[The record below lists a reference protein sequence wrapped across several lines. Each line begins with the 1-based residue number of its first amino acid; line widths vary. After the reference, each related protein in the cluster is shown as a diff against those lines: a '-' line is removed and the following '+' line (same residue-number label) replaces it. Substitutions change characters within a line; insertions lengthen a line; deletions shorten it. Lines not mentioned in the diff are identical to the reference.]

1 MIIGVSGKIGS
12 GKDTVGSIIQYLY
25 YEHSDINIDNK
36 LSYKEFVKTDRTNN
50 ILISSVVPEIK
61 KYADKLKDI
70 VCILLSCTREQLEDR
85 EFKENLLGEEW
96 WYYIH
101 PINGDMIPYINSD
114 SLYNETSTL
123 IKLTPRLLLQLIG
136 TECGRQIIHPNI
148 WVNATM
154 IDYVNNETYSDLGNL
169 SANFKYSN
177 WIITDVRFPNEADA
191 ITKCGGINIRI
202 QKPNKDLYN
211 YCGNVYNLE
220 NLFKIVHEDTG
231 EYPIKSYADNNWKIQ
246 PALEHESETALDLYK
261 FDYIVNHGTIEALI
275 EQVREILIKEN
286 II

>member
-1 MIIGVSGKIGS
+1 MIIGVSGKINS

-25 YEHSDINIDNK
+25 YEHSDIDINKK
-36 LSYKEFVKTDRTNN
+36 LSYEEFVKTDRTNN
-50 ILISSVVPEIK
+50 ILVSSVVPEIK

-85 EFKENLLGEEW
+85 NFKENLLGEEW

-123 IKLTPRLLLQLIG
+123 IKLTPRLLLQLLG

-154 IDYVNNETYSDLGNL
+154 INYDITNL
-169 SANFKYSN
+169 YELQSHVESEPKYPN

-191 ITKCGGINIRI
+191 ITKHGGINIRI
-202 QKPNKDLYN
+202 NKLGDGIYEQL
-211 YCGNVYNLE
+211 L
-220 NLFKIVHEDTG
+220 H
-231 EYPIKSYADNNWKIQ
+231 A
-246 PALEHESETALDLYK
+246 SETSLDNYK
-261 FDYIVNHGTIEALI
+261 FDYVVNHGTIEALI

>member
-36 LSYKEFVKTDRTNN
+36 LSYEEFVKTDRTNN
-50 ILISSVVPEIK
+50 ILVSSVVPEIK

-85 EFKENLLGEEW
+85 EFKETGLSSEWDLWQLHYRNWNDKIVESFYVTKEEA
-96 WYYIH
+96 
-101 PINGDMIPYINSD
+101 INAYNSFIPNYSC
-114 SLYNETSTL
+114 EEP
-123 IKLTPRLLLQLIG
+123 KLVYMTPRKLLQLLG
-136 TECGRQIIHPNI
+136 TACGRQIIHPNI

-154 IDYVNNETYSDLGNL
+154 VDYKEIYNIHNINLESSRPLKDLIKGD
-169 SANFKYSN
+169 YPN
-177 WIITDVRFPNEADA
+177 WIITDVRFPNEAKA
-191 ITKCGGINIRI
+191 ITKRGGINIRI
-202 QKPNKDLYN
+202 QRDINK
-211 YCGNVYNLE
+211 
-220 NLFKIVHEDTG
+220 
-231 EYPIKSYADNNWKIQ
+231 YPIVNGDGILNNYNNSQ
-246 PALEHESETALDLYK
+246 HASETALDLHR

-275 EQVREILIKEN
+275 EQVRIILINED

>member
-1 MIIGVSGKIGS
+1 MIIGVSGKINS

-36 LSYKEFVKTDRTNN
+36 LSYEEFVKTNRTNN
-50 ILISSVVPEIK
+50 ILISSIVPEIK

-85 EFKENLLGEEW
+85 EFKETGLSSEWDLWQLHYRNWNDKIVESFYVTKEEA
-96 WYYIH
+96 
-101 PINGDMIPYINSD
+101 INAYNSFIPNYSC
-114 SLYNETSTL
+114 EEP
-123 IKLTPRLLLQLIG
+123 KLVFMTPRKLLQLLG

-154 IDYVNNETYSDLGNL
+154 IDYDITNL
-169 SANFKYSN
+169 YELQSHVESEPKYPN

-202 QKPNKDLYN
+202 NKLGDGIYEQVL
-211 YCGNVYNLE
+211 
-220 NLFKIVHEDTG
+220 H
-231 EYPIKSYADNNWKIQ
+231 A
-246 PALEHESETALDLYK
+246 SETSLDNYK

-275 EQVREILIKEN
+275 EQVKEILIKEN

>member
-1 MIIGVSGKIGS
+1 MIIGVSGKINS
-12 GKDTVGSIIQYLY
+12 GKDTIGSIIQYLY

-36 LSYKEFVKTDRTNN
+36 LSYEEFVKTNRTNN

-85 EFKENLLGEEW
+85 EFKETQLGEEW
-96 WYYIH
+96 TRYGYANGFWIH
-101 PINGDMIPYINSD
+101 SD
-114 SLYNETSTL
+114 NNPSHKMMDNKSCDKETYEAEKRTNWQTAY
-123 IKLTPRLLLQLIG
+123 KRELTPRLLLQLLG

-154 IDYVNNETYSDLGNL
+154 ADYKENLKKDSNYDLGDVL
-169 SANFKYSN
+169 TDIKHLGKPYPPLEYPN

-191 ITKCGGINIRI
+191 ITKRGGINIRI
-202 QKPNKDLYN
+202 NKLGDGIYEQVL
-211 YCGNVYNLE
+211 
-220 NLFKIVHEDTG
+220 H
-231 EYPIKSYADNNWKIQ
+231 A
-246 PALEHESETALDLYK
+246 SETSLDNYK
-261 FDYIVNHGTIEALI
+261 FDYVVNHGTIEALI

>member
-12 GKDTVGSIIQYLY
+12 GKDTVGQIIQYLVAY
-25 YEHSDINIDNK
+25 KGNVNNTLHTIEYNITNK
-36 LSYKEFVKTDRTNN
+36 IQIHENRLPNSTWQ
-50 ILISSVVPEIK
+50 IK

-85 EFKENLLGEEW
+85 EFKETQLGEEW
-96 WYYIH
+96 TRYGYANGFWIH
-101 PINGDMIPYINSD
+101 SD
-114 SLYNETSTL
+114 NNPSHKMMDNKSCDKETYEAEKRTNWQTAY
-123 IKLTPRLLLQLIG
+123 KRELTPRLLLQLLG

-148 WVNATM
+148 WVNSTM
-154 IDYVNNETYSDLGNL
+154 VDYKENLKKDSNYDLGDVL
-169 SANFKYSN
+169 TDIKHLGKPYPPLEYPN

-191 ITKCGGINIRI
+191 ITKRGGINIRI
-202 QKPNKDLYN
+202 NKLGDGIYEQVL
-211 YCGNVYNLE
+211 
-220 NLFKIVHEDTG
+220 H
-231 EYPIKSYADNNWKIQ
+231 A
-246 PALEHESETALDLYK
+246 SETSLDNYK

>member
-1 MIIGVSGKIGS
+1 MIIGVSGKINS

-25 YEHSDINIDNK
+25 YEHSYIDIDKK
-36 LSYKEFVKTDRTNN
+36 LSYEEFVKTDRTNN
-50 ILISSVVPEIK
+50 ILVSSVIPEIK
-61 KYADKLKDI
+61 KFADKLKDI

-101 PINGDMIPYINSD
+101 PINGDMIPYIHSD
-114 SLYNETSTL
+114 SLENETSTL

-154 IDYVNNETYSDLGNL
+154 ADYKFNCKPIYLEPQRFEPDLI
-169 SANFKYSN
+169 SIEESN
-177 WIITDVRFPNEADA
+177 WIITDVRFPNEAKA
-191 ITKCGGINIRI
+191 INDKGGINIRVDRGWVNLETI
-202 QKPNKDLYN
+202 NDNYKRIGSSLYN
-211 YCGNVYNLE
+211 PN
-220 NLFKIVHEDTG
+220 FKV
-231 EYPIKSYADNNWKIQ
+231 
-246 PALEHESETALDLYK
+246 HESETALDNYS
-261 FDYIVNHGTIEALI
+261 FDYIVNNNSTIEELILRIKEILLI
-275 EQVREILIKEN
+275 EK

>member
-1 MIIGVSGKIGS
+1 MIIGVSGKINS

-36 LSYKEFVKTDRTNN
+36 LSYEEFVKTNRTNN

-70 VCILLSCTREQLEDR
+70 VCILLGCTREQLEDR
-85 EFKENLLGEEW
+85 VYKETPLGEEW
-96 WYYIH
+96 WYVKLGNSEKYKLITVQEYKDYIK
-101 PINGDMIPYINSD
+101 GTTYIFNESD
-114 SLYNETSTL
+114 I
-123 IKLTPRLLLQLIG
+123 IKITPRLLLQLLG

-191 ITKCGGINIRI
+191 ITKRGGINIRI
-202 QKPNKDLYN
+202 QKESDDYIFDTTGKRIIPNK
-211 YCGNVYNLE
+211 
-220 NLFKIVHEDTG
+220 
-231 EYPIKSYADNNWKIQ
+231 EYINTSIK
-246 PALEHESETALDLYK
+246 EHESETALDFHR

-275 EQVREILIKEN
+275 EQVRKILIKEN